1 MTGPRNPGY
10 RQNGFSPEEA
20 GFDRVF
26 DTNFSADLTIMEE
39 VSELIQRI
47 NEGGQLPMIT
57 SCSPGWINYL
67 EYFFPHLTGHL
78 STCKSP
84 QQMFGAIIKTYYA
97 EKAGIPADRIFT
109 VSVMPCTAKKY
120 ESQRPEM
127 HSSGY
132 RDVDAVLTTRELGA
146 MLKEAGIDLL
156 SSSEQ
161 SFDEPFGPGSGAGA
175 IFGNTGG
182 VMEAALRTAYEM
194 ITGEELKNLEFHQV
208 RNLDQVKE
216 ASVDIGGMQLSVAV
230 VHGLGNIK
238 EILEEIGQGKS
249 PYHFIEVMCCPGGC
263 IGGGGQPLSKDPE
276 IRQKRIAGLY
286 MEDQNLPV
294 RKSHENPV
302 IKQLYREFL
311 GRPLGQ
317 KSHELL
323 HTRYQNRRELIH
335 SAY

>member
-1 MTGPRNPGY
+1 
-10 RQNGFSPEEA
+10 
-20 GFDRVF
+20 
-26 DTNFSADLTIMEE
+26 
-39 VSELIQRI
+39 
-47 NEGGQLPMIT
+47 
-57 SCSPGWINYL
+57 
-67 EYFFPHLTGHL
+67 
-78 STCKSP
+78 
-84 QQMFGAIIKTYYA
+84 
-97 EKAGIPADRIFT
+97 
-109 VSVMPCTAKKY
+109 
-120 ESQRPEM
+120 
-127 HSSGY
+127 
-132 RDVDAVLTTRELGA
+132 